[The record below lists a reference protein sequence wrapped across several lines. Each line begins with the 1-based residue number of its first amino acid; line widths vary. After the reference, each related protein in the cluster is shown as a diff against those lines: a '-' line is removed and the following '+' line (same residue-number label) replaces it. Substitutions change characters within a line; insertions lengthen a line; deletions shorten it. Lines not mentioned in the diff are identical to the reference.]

1 MRAVVA
7 DDVMLVRVG
16 ITQLLARAGVDVV
29 SEADNPQGLLR
40 AVALHRPDV
49 AVVDIRMP
57 PTHTD
62 EGLLAAH
69 RIRAEHPATA
79 VVVLSQYL
87 EPAYARR
94 LLAEQPAGLGYV
106 LKQRVADVDVLLDA
120 MRRVAQGEC
129 VLDPAIADRVVQSVE
144 GRASVAA
151 LTDREREVLGLMAQG
166 LSNAA
171 IATGLHLSE
180 RTVESVSAV
189 LFRKLGIEPDPDVNR
204 RVLAVVRLL
213 QEQAPPR

>member
-7 DDVMLVRVG
+7 DDVMLVRAG
-16 ITQLLARAGVDVV
+16 ITQLLERAGVDVV
-29 SEADNPQGLLR
+29 AEADNPQALLR

-106 LKQRVADVDVLLDA
+106 LKQRVADVEVLLDA
-120 MRRVAQGEC
+120 MRRVAEGEC

-151 LTDREREVLGLMAQG
+151 LTDREREILGLMAQG

-171 IATGLHLSE
+171 IAAGLHLSE
-180 RTVESVSAV
+180 RTVESVSAL
-189 LFRKLGIEPDPDVNR
+189 LFRKLGIDPDPDVNR